1 MNTFDERIGIP
12 GKKGCEDLSISKEQK
27 LDTKSHHN
35 AMSTMKPDRK
45 AKEWFKRPPYS
56 IKRSGASGT
65 SGNDG
70 ERTEEGIS

>member
-1 MNTFDERIGIP
+1 M
-12 GKKGCEDLSISKEQK
+12 Q
-27 LDTKSHHN
+27 SHHS
-35 AMSTMKPDRK
+35 AMSTMNPSKK

-70 ERTEEGIS
+70 ERAEEGISK

>member
-27 LDTKSHHN
+27 LDKETHRC
-35 AMSTMKPDRK
+35 AMSMMKPREK